1 MEIEPT
7 ENVPEKVSGI
17 FKSYRKMHF
26 IMYFNA
32 TNAFNFNKKLS
43 NCIRY

>member
-17 FKSYRKMHF
+17 FKSYRKMYF

-32 TNAFNFNKKLS
+32 TNAFNSKKKF
-43 NCIRY
+43 CYYIRY